1 MSMTNVL
8 LGFILLVLLGTL
20 WFLTN
25 LLRRGIPATV
35 TYAIDPGIRQAIE
48 EIAKATAHHVDV
60 AAIAE
65 MVRQLDN
72 DPSMIE
78 RLKTYPL
85 AVQRALLVHLA
96 DQLGQALKRAQDE
109 LYKAYAGRYDAY
121 HPGGHRGAVDAHQ
134 AEVNE
139 IRAELDRLVDKLAA
153 EA

>member
-8 LGFILLVLLGTL
+8 LGLILLFLVCAL
-20 WFLTN
+20 WFLAN

-35 TYAIDPGIRQAIE
+35 TYVIDPGVQKAVE

-65 MVRQLDN
+65 MVRQLDD

-78 RLKTYPL
+78 QLKNYPL
-85 AVQRALLVHLA
+85 AVQRAALA
-96 DQLGQALKRAQDE
+96 HYAEKLGQSLKRAQDE
-109 LYKAYAGRYDAY
+109 LDRAYAGRYDHY
-121 HPGGHRGAVDAHQ
+121 IGGHQGAVDKHQ
-134 AEVNE
+134 AEVDG
-139 IRAELDRLVDKLAA
+139 IRGKLDSLVDKLAA

>member
-1 MSMTNVL
+1 MYLTNVL
-8 LGFILLVLLGTL
+8 LGLILLFLVCAL
-20 WFLTN
+20 WFLAN

-35 TYAIDPGIRQAIE
+35 TYVIDPGVQKAVE

-65 MVRQLDN
+65 MVRQLDD

-96 DQLGQALKRAQDE
+96 DQLGQALREAQVN
-109 LYKAYAGRYDAY
+109 LRKAHTGSYDYHAGGRKA
-121 HPGGHRGAVDAHQ
+121 AVARRQ
-134 AEVNE
+134 AEVDG
-139 IRAELDRLVDKLAA
+139 IRGKLDSLVDKLAA
-153 EA
+153 EP

>member
-8 LGFILLVLLGTL
+8 LGLILLFLVCAL
-20 WFLTN
+20 WFLAN

-35 TYAIDPGIRQAIE
+35 TYVIDPGVRQAIE

-65 MVRQLDN
+65 MVRQLDD

-85 AVQRALLVHLA
+85 AVQRAGLA
-96 DQLGQALKRAQDE
+96 H
-109 LYKAYAGRYDAY
+109 YAGRYDPY
-121 HPGGHRGAVDAHQ
+121 HSGGHQGAVDARQ
-134 AEVNE
+134 AEVDG
-139 IRAELDRLVDKLAA
+139 IRGKLDSLVDKLAA